1 MKFVVVTGMSGAGK
15 STVLKILEDE
25 GFFCVDNLP
34 PSLISK
40 FAEICF
46 QPGSDITRVALGIDA
61 RGGRLFDDLFAGLD
75 ALTSENNEYTILY
88 LDASD
93 EVLVKRYSETRRSHP
108 LAKNDRLITGI
119 EKERELLAKVRE
131 KSDYIIDTSQ
141 ILTRQL
147 KEMVTEIC
155 VLDRDFSSLLI
166 NVLSFGYKYG
176 VPDDADMVFD
186 VRFTPNPFYV
196 PELKEL
202 SGNDEAV
209 AAFVMSFEVSRV
221 FFDKMADM
229 LAFLIPLYVSEGKN
243 RLVVAIGCTGGRH
256 RSVTFANLLYKKLL
270 DMNQTV
276 SINHRDI
283 WQNRR

>member
-1 MKFVVVTGMSGAGK
+1 MKFVIVTGMSGAGK
-15 STVLKILEDE
+15 STVMKILEDE

-46 QPGSDITRVALGIDA
+46 RPGSDIDRVALGVDA
-61 RGGRLFDDLFAGLD
+61 RGGRLFNDLIACLD
-75 ALTSENNEYTILY
+75 ALMNENYEYTILFM
-88 LDASD
+88 DASD

-119 EKERELLAKVRE
+119 EKERELLEEVRQ
-131 KSDYIIDTSQ
+131 KADYIIDTSQ

-155 VLDRDFSSLLI
+155 VLDREFSSLLI
-166 NVLSFGYKYG
+166 NVLSFGFKYG

-186 VRFTPNPFYV
+186 VRFTTNPFYV

-202 SGNDEAV
+202 TGNDEAV
-209 AAFVMSFEVSRV
+209 ADYVMSSEASRV
-221 FFDKMADM
+221 FMDKMLDM
-229 LAFLIPLYVSEGKN
+229 LLFLIPNFISEGKN
-243 RLVVAIGCTGGRH
+243 RLVIAIGCTGGKH

-270 DMNQTV
+270 ELGHTV

-283 WQNRR
+283 R